1 MNDNQPLINTKFIN
15 SLLISEIK
23 FKSTNYDMSIF
34 KEAFQHASLQ
44 KLNPKYKSY
53 ERLEYLGD
61 SLFHLILTQYLYDR
75 YDSESEGFLTRLRI
89 SLERGDSLVQL
100 TKTLQLTQF
109 IQVYQ
114 SNLNDHIL
122 EDIFESFI
130 GAFYLNF
137 HFDVSHNFI
146 VTLIEKY
153 KDFSSLI
160 FDDKNYKDLLLRYF
174 HQMKW
179 GHPVYHDGNNNN
191 NNNNNEFI
199 RYVIDPNN
207 NILGK
212 AKANS
217 KSKAEQLA
225 SKLAL
230 VSLGVIIDEEIDQDW
245 LNKIVKNSEQ
255 DLNLNNEEEKI
266 KNDISVYNSKNKLI
280 TVKVIKQIFTKYN
293 LILTTSNVK
302 SITSNLNLYQ
312 EALTHRTYL
321 ARTVLTELDILESKG
336 AVELQPKSNERLR
349 FLGVTVIHF
358 VISEN
363 LYESY
368 PLKDEGFLTRLRS
381 KLENKESLYDIAI
394 KTKIYKYV
402 LMSQGMEI
410 MGGRTNTNVIC
421 GGFCAFIGA
430 VHLNLGFD
438 IAKKL
443 LINIFH
449 MEIDINSVIDS
460 ETNYKER
467 LMQYYNKMKLGIPDY
482 RLIEEEGPDNRKSFT
497 IGIFINNK
505 LQSQFLG
512 KGSSKKR
519 AEQEVAKMMYKY
531 LIENEPNSN
540 PNSNNANLSY
550 GQ

>member
-1 MNDNQPLINTKFIN
+1 
-15 SLLISEIK
+15 
-23 FKSTNYDMSIF
+23 
-34 KEAFQHASLQ
+34 
-44 KLNPKYKSY
+44 
-53 ERLEYLGD
+53 
-61 SLFHLILTQYLYDR
+61 
-75 YDSESEGFLTRLRI
+75 
-89 SLERGDSLVQL
+89 
-100 TKTLQLTQF
+100 
-109 IQVYQ
+109 
-114 SNLNDHIL
+114 
-122 EDIFESFI
+122 
-130 GAFYLNF
+130 
-137 HFDVSHNFI
+137 
-146 VTLIEKY
+146 
-153 KDFSSLI
+153 
-160 FDDKNYKDLLLRYF
+160 
-174 HQMKW
+174 
-179 GHPVYHDGNNNN
+179 
-191 NNNNNEFI
+191 
-199 RYVIDPNN
+199 
-207 NILGK
+207 
-212 AKANS
+212 
-217 KSKAEQLA
+217 
-225 SKLAL
+225 
-230 VSLGVIIDEEIDQDW
+230 
-245 LNKIVKNSEQ
+245 
-255 DLNLNNEEEKI
+255 
-266 KNDISVYNSKNKLI
+266 
-280 TVKVIKQIFTKYN
+280 
-293 LILTTSNVK
+293 
-302 SITSNLNLYQ
+302 LNLYQ

-321 ARTVLTELDILESKG
+321 ARTLLTELDILESKG